1 MFPAFKDVEK
11 RRHFAYATL
20 QTDSWR
26 RHAIKTRL
34 VVQPNEVWSMA
45 ITKLKGS
52 VQRWER
58 IIQIILNV
66 ESAHRLRGVL
76 STVHH
81 EA

>member
-1 MFPAFKDVEK
+1 
-11 RRHFAYATL
+11 
-20 QTDSWR
+20 
-26 RHAIKTRL
+26 
-34 VVQPNEVWSMA
+34 MA